1 MTTTRFRSSARR
13 RALTIGIFAGLV
25 LTVWTGPN
33 AAFVRQQHLPNRA
46 SSGEKARQT
55 EAAGLRDYV
64 VVKSAVD
71 RSAVWI
77 GDRFSF
83 VVDIDC
89 THGTDILTDDL
100 SRDRLQL
107 QELDVVDVDETREDR
122 GNGHMVYR
130 FAYRLTTYSFHPPTK
145 LIGEMRL
152 RYYARRPGQRP
163 EDIEPAGE
171 IIVPGSMVVVRSL
184 LPDDANDAKYRTT
197 RPPVPRLAA
206 FSLLQPI
213 GIGLVVVSIVP
224 AVFWALAIGRQ
235 WHHRRRRPSVRQLRH
250 DERAS
255 LSDVRALDVET
266 ETGRREAFDRLSALV
281 RQHMTTA
288 WGVNANGL
296 TPAEIAAALSAAGKG
311 SVTGEAIAFLESCE
325 NARYGRSEE
334 LPARSACVAAIDQA
348 GRLIGLGQS

>member
-1 MTTTRFRSSARR
+1 MTTARVRSLAAL
-13 RALTIGIFAGLV
+13 RALAIALSAGLV
-25 LTVWTGPN
+25 LIVWTGPDALAQPQRPGR
-33 AAFVRQQHLPNRA
+33 AASAEKVRP
-46 SSGEKARQT
+46 T
-55 EAAGLRDYV
+55 EAARLREYV
-64 VVKSAVD
+64 VVKSSVD

-107 QELDVVDVDETREDR
+107 QELDVVDVNETREDR
-122 GNGHMVYR
+122 GNGHVVYR
-130 FAYRLTTYSFHPPTK
+130 FAYQLTTYSFHPPTK

-152 RYYARRPGQRP
+152 RYYVRRPGQRP

-184 LPDDANDAKYRTT
+184 LPDDANDAKYRTS
-197 RPPVPRLAA
+197 RPPMSRLAL
-206 FSLLQPI
+206 FSLVQPI
-213 GIGLVVVSIVP
+213 GIGLVVVSFVP
-224 AVFWALAIGRQ
+224 ALFWMLALGRR
-235 WHHRRRRPSVRQLRH
+235 WRHRHRRPSVRQLRH
-250 DERAS
+250 TERAS

-281 RQHMTTA
+281 REHVTTV

-296 TPAEIAAALSAAGKG
+296 TPAEIAAALCASGNG
-311 SVTGEAIAFLESCE
+311 SVSAEATAFLESCDK
-325 NARYGRSEE
+325 ARYGRSDE
-334 LPARSACVAAIDQA
+334 LPPTSACLAAIDA
-348 GRLIGLGQS
+348 AERLIGLGQS